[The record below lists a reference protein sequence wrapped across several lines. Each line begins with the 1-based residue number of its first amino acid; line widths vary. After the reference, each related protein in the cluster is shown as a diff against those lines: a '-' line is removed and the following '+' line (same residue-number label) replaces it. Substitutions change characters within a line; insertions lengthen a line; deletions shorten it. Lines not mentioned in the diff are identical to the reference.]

1 MKYLSYQMA
10 DPSITI
16 RIKAENKEKIQTLV
30 DSLKY
35 RSITDFVDKSIREK
49 LEREESESPS
59 IESLQ
64 SEINDMKKRIES
76 LESMKVEQIG
86 STLRIAMDK
95 NKKSG

>member
-1 MKYLSYQMA
+1 MA

-16 RIKAENKEKIQTLV
+16 RIKAENKEKIQELV

-64 SEINDMKKRIES
+64 SEINEMKKRIES
-76 LESMKVEQIG
+76 LESMRVEQIG
-86 STLRIAMDK
+86 STLRIAIDK

>member
-1 MKYLSYQMA
+1 MA

-49 LEREESESPS
+49 LEREESGSPS
-59 IESLQ
+59 VESLQ
-64 SEINDMKKRIES
+64 SEINDMKTRIES
-76 LESMKVEQIG
+76 LESMRIEQIG

>member
-59 IESLQ
+59 VESLQ
-64 SEINDMKKRIES
+64 SEINDMKTRIES
-76 LESMKVEQIG
+76 LESMKIEQIG
-86 STLRIAMDK
+86 SKLRIAMDK

>member
-1 MKYLSYQMA
+1 MA

-16 RIKAENKEKIQTLV
+16 RIKAENKEKIQELV
-30 DSLKY
+30 DSLRY

-64 SEINDMKKRIES
+64 SEINEMKKRIES
-76 LESMKVEQIG
+76 LESMRVEQIG
-86 STLRIAMDK
+86 STLRIAIDK

>member
-1 MKYLSYQMA
+1 MKYLSYSMA

-16 RIKAENKEKIQTLV
+16 RIKAENKEKIQELV

-64 SEINDMKKRIES
+64 SEINEMKKRIES
-76 LESMKVEQIG
+76 LESMRVEQIG
-86 STLRIAMDK
+86 STLRIAIDK

>member
-1 MKYLSYQMA
+1 MA